1 MGATITTVKKTKIRE
16 KGFSGDRK
24 ESRFR
29 KESGIG
35 KIESIIIFN
44 SLEIKTTPNE
54 RAKEKRRVFF
64 ETDLNLKLSVN
75 LYPFLI
81 KKNAIGAT
89 RNI

>member
-1 MGATITTVKKTKIRE
+1 M
-16 KGFSGDRK
+16 
-24 ESRFR
+24 
-29 KESGIG
+29 G

-54 RAKEKRRVFF
+54 RAKEIRRVFF
-64 ETDLNLKLSVN
+64 ETDLNLKLSLN